1 MPRMSINEHDLK
13 KLQGIQL
20 ELLQEVDRVC
30 KKNNITYC
38 IIAGTLLGAVRH
50 GGYIPWDDDADVAML
65 REEYDKFV
73 VACQRDLNND
83 LAYFQDIDM
92 TDGYRWGYGKIRRQH
107 TIFLRLG
114 QEHLTYEQ
122 GVFIDI
128 FPLDYVPE
136 HKIQRYFHNL
146 HCTLVRKLMWSEAG
160 RYTEKNPFK
169 RIAYQLMAH
178 TPEIEVQ
185 RKYNALKEKSNRVP
199 TSRVRILTFPTPNN
213 GQYCYFKKWYTELTE
228 ILFEGIPFPS
238 AKDFDG
244 YLTFKFGDYMT
255 LPPESERKVH
265 PVSAYD
271 FSVFDE

>member
-1 MPRMSINEHDLK
+1 MSRVHITEPDLK

-30 KKNNITYC
+30 KQNNIKYC

-73 VACQRDLNND
+73 LACQRDLNHD
-83 LAYFQDIDM
+83 LAYFQDIDT
-92 TDGYRWGYGKIRRQH
+92 TDGYRWGYGKIRRKN
-107 TIFLRLG
+107 TTFLRLG
-114 QEHLTYEQ
+114 QEHLTFEQ

-136 HKIQRYFHNL
+136 KKIPRYFHNL
-146 HCTLVRKLMWSEAG
+146 HCTLVRKWMWSEVG
-160 RYTEKNPFK
+160 RYTEKNPIK
-169 RIAYQLMAH
+169 RMAYQLMAR
-178 TPEIEVQ
+178 TPKTEVQ

-213 GQYCYFKKWYTELTE
+213 GQYCYFKKWYTDLAE
-228 ILFEGIPFPS
+228 IVFEGVSFPA
-238 AKDFDG
+238 AKDFDE
-244 YLTFKFGDYMT
+244 YLSFKFGDYMM

-271 FSVFDE
+271 FSVFDD